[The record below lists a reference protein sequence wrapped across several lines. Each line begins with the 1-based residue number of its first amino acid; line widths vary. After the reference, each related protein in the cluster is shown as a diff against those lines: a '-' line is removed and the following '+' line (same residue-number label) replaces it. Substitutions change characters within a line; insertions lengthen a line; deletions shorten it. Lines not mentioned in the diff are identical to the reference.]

1 MTATETIVR
10 NDETVKL
17 PACCTPVTRET
28 GTRMRDLTPAQQRA
42 VMYAQQQI
50 LRARAAKK
58 AKDERDAAKNRM
70 WGLEESGDSTV
81 SKGAATAAKERRGD
95 RSVSLREA
103 IGHVLRDLR
112 TKDRKTLREVSAKAG
127 VSLGYL
133 SEVERGQK
141 EASSELLSSIAE
153 SLGVSVSQMLRMVAD
168 YLESSED

>member
-1 MTATETIVR
+1 MTR
-10 NDETVKL
+10 GNETVQVL
-17 PACCTPVTRET
+17 PACCKPVARET

-42 VMYAQQQI
+42 VLYAQQQV

-70 WGLEESGDSTV
+70 WGLEEGGVHSPAGSA
-81 SKGAATAAKERRGD
+81 SRQGAEERRGD
-95 RSVSLREA
+95 QSVSLRGA

-168 YLESSED
+168 YLESFEA